1 MGEAQMTAPDKMKI
15 VREAG
20 EAIRMDLTKVLEHR
34 FEKQIDDAG
43 LAEIK
48 LLVEKLASS
57 YLQQIVP
64 SVEVKVLHQTIDG
77 GLKLS
82 MVLTGI
88 LTITV
93 APDPDATDT
102 ETTA

>member
-1 MGEAQMTAPDKMKI
+1 
-15 VREAG
+15 
-20 EAIRMDLTKVLEHR
+20 
-34 FEKQIDDAG
+34 
-43 LAEIK
+43 
-48 LLVEKLASS
+48 LLVEQLASS
-57 YLQQIVP
+57 YLRQIIP